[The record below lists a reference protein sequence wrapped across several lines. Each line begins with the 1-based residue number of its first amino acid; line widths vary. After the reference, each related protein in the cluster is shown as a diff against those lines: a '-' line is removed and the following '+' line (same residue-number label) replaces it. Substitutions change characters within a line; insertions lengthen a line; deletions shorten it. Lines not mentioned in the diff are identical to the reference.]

1 MLREKHIIIASTN
14 FPQAYGIKTLL
25 EEYFS
30 STNVELLNDYAS
42 IEKHSL
48 LCDVIF
54 IQSEILVAFFDKFSA
69 IRNKLIVLSNDTND
83 MPSHIAVLRTSLEQ
97 TAFIDSLNSLLQEKY
112 HQQKSQQNSKATLSD
127 REQEVLTLIAKGEM
141 NKNIA
146 DKLNISLNTVLT
158 HRKNITAK
166 LNIKTVSGLTV
177 YAILNGLISAD
188 EV

>member
-1 MLREKHIIIASTN
+1 MLQDKHIIVISVD
-14 FPQAYGIKTLL
+14 FLQAYGLKTIL

-30 STNVELLNDYAS
+30 STNVELISDPAS
-42 IEKHSL
+42 LENHSL
-48 LCDVIF
+48 NCDVLF
-54 IQSEILVAFFDKFSA
+54 IQAAILVTLIDKLST
-69 IRNKLIVLSNDTND
+69 IRSKLIVLSNDAINTTD
-83 MPSHIAVLRTSLEQ
+83 SIPILKTSLEQ
-97 TAFIDSLNSLLQEKY
+97 TALLDSLNSLLEEKL
-112 HQQKSQQNSKATLSD
+112 HQQKVQNNKATLSD

-141 NKNIA
+141 NKTIA

-188 EV
+188 SV

>member
-1 MLREKHIIIASTN
+1 MLQDKHIIIASSD
-14 FPQAYGIKTLL
+14 FLQAYGLKAML

-30 STNVELLNDYAS
+30 STNVELISEPAS
-42 IEKHSL
+42 LEYHSL
-48 LCDVIF
+48 SCDLLFV
-54 IQSEILVAFFDKFSA
+54 QSEILVAFIDKLST
-69 IRNKLIVLSNDTND
+69 IRNKLIIISGSSVN
-83 MPSHIAVLRTSLEQ
+83 TSDSIPILKTALEQ
-97 TAFIDSLNSLLQEKY
+97 TELLDLLNNLLEEKL
-112 HQQKSQQNSKATLSD
+112 HQQKAQNSKAALSE

-141 NKNIA
+141 NKTIA

>member
-1 MLREKHIIIASTN
+1 MLKDKHIIIISTD
-14 FPQAYGIKTLL
+14 FPQAYGLKALL

-30 STNVELLNDYAS
+30 SKNVEILNDLS
-42 IEKHSL
+42 SLENHSL
-48 LCDVIF
+48 HCNVLFLQAEVLF
-54 IQSEILVAFFDKFSA
+54 VFFDKLSTM
-69 IRNKLIVLSNDTND
+69 RNKLIVISNGSTNISGNI
-83 MPSHIAVLRTSLEQ
+83 PVLKTSLEQ
-97 TAFIDSLNSLLQEKY
+97 TAFLDLLSDLLEEKLD
-112 HQQKSQQNSKATLSD
+112 QQKSQNSKASLSD

-141 NKNIA
+141 NKTIA

-188 EV
+188 EI